1 MTTVKAY
8 CGLAR
13 LEMAQPESSRKLD
26 QAKNYI
32 ESGLSMVKEILPNS
46 ISQVELLIA
55 RGDMELIEKNLTT
68 AENLSTAEKT
78 FNEALK
84 MLGDKQHPI
93 RPTIYA
99 NLAYI
104 YVEKNQNDEAKEE
117 LEKCL
122 TSFKDIYGQDM
133 LDECTIPSYAFC
145 HVLKAKIIL
154 KSIIKSDHFALAYQ
168 LASLAF
174 LMEKNE
180 EDEAQKEET
189 QEADLQT
196 LKGYL
201 ENPKDEKSL
210 DDVKKSLEITK
221 KTFNNAFITLKI
233 DLKNKRGSGMLQEL
247 GWLHLKSGQFD
258 C

>member
-8 CGLAR
+8 CGLAK
-13 LEMAQPESSRKLD
+13 LELAQPESRRKLNLARD
-26 QAKNYI
+26 HI
-32 ESGLSMVKEILPNS
+32 EAGLSMVKEILPNS
-46 ISQVELLIA
+46 INQVELLIV
-55 RGDMELIEKNLTT
+55 RGDIELIEK
-68 AENLSTAEKT
+68 NLSTAEKT

-84 MLGDKQHPI
+84 MLGGKQHPI

-180 EDEAQKEET
+180 EDEAQKDEAKKEEE

>member
-1 MTTVKAY
+1 MNNSSSHIVRFTKQVK
-8 CGLAR
+8 
-13 LEMAQPESSRKLD
+13 MD
-26 QAKNYI
+26 
-32 ESGLSMVKEILPNS
+32 
-46 ISQVELLIA
+46 
-55 RGDMELIEKNLTT
+55 
-68 AENLSTAEKT
+68 
-78 FNEALK
+78 
-84 MLGDKQHPI
+84 
-93 RPTIYA
+93 
-99 NLAYI
+99 
-104 YVEKNQNDEAKEE
+104 VEKNQNDEAKEE

-180 EDEAQKEET
+180 EDEAQKDEAKKEEE

-210 DDVKKSLEITK
+210 DDVKKSLEITRD
-221 KTFNNAFITLKI
+221 TFNNAFGGLKKPE
-233 DLKNKRGSGMLQEL
+233 DGKQRGTVMLQEL
-247 GWLHLKSGQFD
+247 GWLHLKSGQFN
-258 C
+258 

>member
-13 LEMAQPESSRKLD
+13 LELAQPESRRKLD
-26 QAKNYI
+26 LARDHI
-32 ESGLSMVKEILPNS
+32 EAGLSMVKEILPNS
-46 ISQVELLIA
+46 INEIELLIV
-55 RGDMELIEKNLTT
+55 RGDIELIEKNLTT

-78 FNEALK
+78 FKEALK

-168 LASLAF
+168 LVTTAF
-174 LMEKNE
+174 LVQKNE
-180 EDEAQKEET
+180 VDQKNTLNNLKDQMERPENLEDNESLEEI
-189 QEADLQT
+189 
-196 LKGYL
+196 
-201 ENPKDEKSL
+201 
-210 DDVKKSLEITK
+210 KKSLEITRN
-221 KTFNNAFITLKI
+221 TFNNTFDGLKKPE
-233 DLKNKRGSGMLQEL
+233 DAKQRGTVMLQEL
-247 GWLHLKSGQFD
+247 GWLHLKSGQFN
-258 C
+258 